1 MKADGKGRVDK
12 GQQSD
17 QEETGDVSGAFQMSP
32 ENLLGNSLVTDPSTL
47 EPRNMSDAVLP
58 LIDSFLKHSRNSVDA
73 LMLELHHFV
82 SEEPGDVAFFT
93 MEGNRRR
100 EVQWSKGHFFL
111 RASTEYANPQ
121 LTLEE
126 LQGIITARLL
136 ETCCN
141 YMTENKVSEL
151 SQSELEEISEMLK
164 KPPKGPIIPFILNT
178 DDVEPD
184 RYSINPLRASI
195 VESGQ
200 SAFPSASVVTDGLK
214 IDPNFLAKYEGS
226 LLSHDEATLIED
238 HLTQGSAKYLDLVDA
253 VKYEM
258 LRKTSDFLGMDLCI
272 PAYRM
277 PLDVLKSEK
286 PGRPMHKLI
295 QGSHHDYDTI
305 STIYELMGR
314 NIGKRKTL
322 LLTVPHSPKGFGSK
336 RAAQGSIVFKQDH
349 FEQIK
354 VQYKTTRLYAN
365 ELDVKET
372 DVSVAKADDN
382 FSVDAEKIANYDYSQ
397 TPSSPQF
404 ALYATLSPEDASI
417 WHGIGVFG
425 GVELIRS
432 IVSIRSACLRKAVLG
447 ETVCRGNKVPLQL
460 NLIPEAMWRHPKY
473 GNIDASVGCVQDLT
487 SVVKNGIHVAPLSVK
502 ERISE

>member
-1 MKADGKGRVDK
+1 LK
-12 GQQSD
+12 
-17 QEETGDVSGAFQMSP
+17 EEQRSNYGETRNVSGAFQMSP
-32 ENLLGNSLVTDPSTL
+32 ENLLGNSLVTDPSTA
-47 EPRNMSDAVLP
+47 EPRNMSDPVLP
-58 LIDSFLKHSRNSVDA
+58 LIDNFLEHSKNSIDA

-82 SEEPGDVAFFT
+82 SEEPGEITFFT
-93 MEGNRRR
+93 MEGNKRR
-100 EVQWSKGHFFL
+100 ETQWNKGHFFL

-126 LQGIITARLL
+126 LQGIIAARLL

-141 YMTENKVSEL
+141 YMIENKVSEP
-151 SQSELEEISEMLK
+151 SQIDVKEISERLK
-164 KPPKGPIIPFILNT
+164 KPPKGAIVPFLLNT

-200 SAFPSASVVTDGLK
+200 SAFPAASVATDGLK
-214 IDPNFLAKYEGS
+214 TDPNFLAKYEGS
-226 LLSHDEATLIED
+226 LISHDEIALIED
-238 HLTQGSAKYLDLVDA
+238 HLRQHSKYLDFVDA
-253 VKYEM
+253 VKYDM
-258 LRKTSDFLGMDLCI
+258 LRKTSDSLGIDLCI

-277 PLDVLKSEK
+277 PLDVLKNEK
-286 PGRPMHKLI
+286 PGHPMHKLI
-295 QGSHHDYDTI
+295 QSSHHDYDTI
-305 STIYELMGR
+305 GTIYELMGR

-336 RAAQGSIVFKQDH
+336 RAAQGSIMFKQDR

-354 VQYKTTRLYAN
+354 VQYKTTPLYAN
-365 ELDVKET
+365 ELDVQET

-382 FSVDAEKIANYDYSQ
+382 FSVEAEKIANYDYSQ

-404 ALYATLSPEDASI
+404 ALYAILSPEDASI

-425 GVELIRS
+425 GVELVRS
-432 IVSIRSACLRKAVLG
+432 IVSIRSACLRKTVLG
-447 ETVCRGNKVPLQL
+447 ETVCRGSKSPLQL

-473 GNIDASVGCVQDLT
+473 GNIDTSVGCVQDLT